1 MTKNGKA
8 SRSSTEVTAMHDAAI
23 RSISTYD
30 ARFPL
35 PPGTGTDSVH
45 TNSEYSF
52 AVTSLTG
59 ENGLRGT
66 GIALTL
72 GNGNKLVCD
81 AIEML
86 AKPLAG
92 AAIEELMAD
101 FGRVS
106 RKLADDPS
114 LRWLGPHKGVVH
126 LALASITNACFDF
139 WAKSRCKPLW
149 KLLLEL
155 APIEVVRLLD
165 LSYLEEVLS
174 EPDALSLL
182 ENQVASRSQRIPI
195 LQSGY
200 PGYDTSVGWMAYDDK
215 KVRDLTQRALD
226 SGFKAFKLKVGSND
240 EYRDLRRAAVLRECI
255 GESGDLMFDANQR
268 WSLPVAIRM
277 SRELA
282 VFRPLWIEEPTHPDD
297 VHAHAVLAREIAPI
311 KIAAGEHIPN
321 RVLFKNFM
329 QASALHYVQADCT
342 RLAGVSEFL
351 TVSLLAKKFSL
362 PVVPHV
368 GDMGQ
373 LHQHLVL
380 FNHVALGHEVSFL
393 EHIPHLRS
401 HFVFAATV
409 VDGRYKTPDE
419 PGASTDLNLSPSGI
433 Q

>member
-1 MTKNGKA
+1 MP
-8 SRSSTEVTAMHDAAI
+8 DAAI
-23 RSISTYD
+23 RSVSTYD

-35 PPGTGTDSVH
+35 PAGAGTDSVH

-52 AVTSLTG
+52 AVTSLAG

-72 GNGNKLVCD
+72 GNGNKLVCE

-92 AAIEELMAD
+92 TAIEELMAD
-101 FGRVS
+101 FGHVS

-149 KLLLEL
+149 KLLLDL
-155 APIEVVRLLD
+155 APGEVVRLLD

-174 EPDALSLL
+174 EQDALEVLQGQL
-182 ENQVASRSQRIPI
+182 TSRHRRIPI

-200 PGYDTSVGWMAYDDK
+200 PGYDTSVGWMAYDDQ

-226 SGFKAFKLKVGSND
+226 SGFRAFKLKVGSD
-240 EYRDLRRAAVLRECI
+240 DGRRDLRRAAVLRECI
-255 GESGDLMFDANQR
+255 GESGTLMFDANQR

-277 SRELA
+277 SRDLA
-282 VFRPLWIEEPTHPDD
+282 VYRPSWIEEPTHPDD
-297 VHAHAVLAREIAPI
+297 VHGHAVLAREIAPI

-321 RVLFKNFM
+321 RVVFKNFM
-329 QASALHYVQADCT
+329 HASALHYVQADCT

-362 PVVPHV
+362 PIVPHV

-373 LHQHLVL
+373 VHQHLVL
-380 FNHVALGHEVSFL
+380 FNHIALGHELSFL

-401 HFVFAATV
+401 HFVFPASVA
-409 VDGRYKTPDE
+409 DGRYKTPQD
-419 PGASTDLNLSPSGI
+419 PGASCDLHLFVDGNH
-433 Q
+433 